1 MANDG
6 KIYIIVTDQLPNGGG
21 QVVPDSSKKDK
32 DKDKEG
38 HFASWAVHQYLSLVK
53 EQALNNINF
62 AINNIG
68 NFTGDY
74 QTQRAA
80 QTAMSFINEM
90 AGLGAAI
97 FAGAKM
103 GGVPGAIVATSVYG
117 INKAVSTIQTYQLI
131 NLQQKQTDYSIKQ
144 LQNRSGLNT
153 RYDGSRGTEN

>member
-6 KIYIIVTDQLPNGGG
+6 KIYIIVTDQLPNGGS

-32 DKDKEG
+32 DKDKDG
-38 HFASWAVHQYLSLVK
+38 HFTSWAVHQYLSLVK

-62 AINNIG
+62 AISNIG

-74 QTQRAA
+74 QAQRDA
-80 QTAMSFINEM
+80 QTAMSVINEL
-90 AGLGAAI
+90 AGLGVSI
-97 FAGAKM
+97 FAGAKI

-117 INKAVSTIQTYQLI
+117 INKAVSTVQTYQLI
-131 NLQQKQTDYSIKQ
+131 NLQQRQTNHAINQ

-153 RYDGSRGTEN
+153 KYDGSRGTEN